1 MVFKPSVE
9 KLSQDKTPNSLTREE
24 LSSAI
29 QDPWLAQDQAD
40 LLAVLELRFGDIPE
54 GVIQQVRTLD
64 DGNALQ
70 RLILVAANAPTW
82 EAFYTELLA
91 GPEAFR
97 LVGERFDPLRQ
108 GNVGDH
114 SNV

>member
-1 MVFKPSVE
+1 MDFKPFVE
-9 KLSQDKTPNSLTREE
+9 KLSQDKTLNSLTQEE
-24 LSSAI
+24 LSPAI
-29 QDPWLAQDQAD
+29 EESWLAQDQAD
-40 LLAVLELRFGDIPE
+40 LLAVLEMRFGDIPE

-64 DGNALQ
+64 DSNTLQ

-82 EAFYTELLA
+82 EEFYTELLA

-97 LVGERFDPLRQ
+97 LVGERFDPFRQ